1 MLGNSGYPYDAV
13 ERKWIAQ
20 YASLH
25 DLILMF
31 GHSNQ
36 CRQAGGGYIVSD
48 CAKLQ
53 WELTIARGVSDFD
66 IEHRQFGNKYIVQYR
81 EFSIE
86 VSCLIDL
93 QRKMRYNGIEVI
105 TMEKTMTLNLR
116 VNPTVKQQAEDVLKQ
131 LGIPMATAIDM
142 YLRQITLTGGIPFSL
157 SLPKAPVALN
167 ADTMTDDQ
175 LHAALQVGIKE
186 IQKCR
191 SVPSVQLL
199 KLQPHLHRVPMVQ
212 PLADIRSAVQPL
224 MQK

>member
-31 GHSNQ
+31 GHSSQ

-81 EFSIE
+81 EFQPQPSSQLTCNAKSITIN
-86 VSCLIDL
+86 S
-93 QRKMRYNGIEVI
+93 R
-105 TMEKTMTLNLR
+105 
-116 VNPTVKQQAEDVLKQ
+116 
-131 LGIPMATAIDM
+131 
-142 YLRQITLTGGIPFSL
+142 
-157 SLPKAPVALN
+157 
-167 ADTMTDDQ
+167 
-175 LHAALQVGIKE
+175 
-186 IQKCR
+186 
-191 SVPSVQLL
+191 
-199 KLQPHLHRVPMVQ
+199 
-212 PLADIRSAVQPL
+212 
-224 MQK
+224 